1 MFSTTNSKMDHQ
13 SRNYGRIYNCMIFV
27 GKLAIVVMLF
37 ALSNHS
43 SSLKLRYCYIYL
55 TQKVSLF
62 SIGHS

>member
-1 MFSTTNSKMDHQ
+1 
-13 SRNYGRIYNCMIFV
+13 MIFV

-43 SSLKLRYCYIYL
+43 SSPKLRYCYIYL